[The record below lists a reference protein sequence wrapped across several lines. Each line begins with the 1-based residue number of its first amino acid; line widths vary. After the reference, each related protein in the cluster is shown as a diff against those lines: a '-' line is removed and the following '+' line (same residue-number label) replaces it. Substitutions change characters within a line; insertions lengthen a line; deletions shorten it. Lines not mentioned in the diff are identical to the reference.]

1 MNRDDIVKNDLV
13 KEIRTFTKADDHDYD
28 ETFFSMKHP
37 GMIPWGKTYEKKV
50 ELSDWNRSQLNKHFS
65 KVSKHAKAILEIG
78 VCRNDDKSSTWSF
91 INNKRPD
98 AFYFGVDIEDK
109 SFLNNEENNV
119 YTLKTSSS
127 NFEEIMKFVNSK
139 GIEKFDFIFIDGWHS
154 INQVLD
160 DWKFTEFLADGGVVG
175 FHDTNCHPGPML
187 FVDNLNPDKY
197 DIEKCCTTW
206 MVDYGISFVSRK

>member
-1 MNRDDIVKNDLV
+1 MNRDDIVNNDLV

-37 GMIPWGKTYEKKV
+37 GMIPWGKTYGKKV

>member
-13 KEIRTFTKADDHDYD
+13 KEIRTFTKADDNDYD
-28 ETFFSMKHP
+28 QNFFSMKHP
-37 GMIPWGKTYEKKV
+37 GMIPWGKTYVKKV

>member
-13 KEIRTFTKADDHDYD
+13 KEIRTFTKADDHDHD

-37 GMIPWGKTYEKKV
+37 GMIPRGKTYGKKV